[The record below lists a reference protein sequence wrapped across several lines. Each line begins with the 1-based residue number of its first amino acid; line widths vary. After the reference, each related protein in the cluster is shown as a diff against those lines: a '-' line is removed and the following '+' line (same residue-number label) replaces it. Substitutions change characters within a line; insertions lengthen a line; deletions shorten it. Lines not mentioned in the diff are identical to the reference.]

1 MPERGVSE
9 IDRRAAAGIHIL
21 ITVSEES
28 ARTPV
33 DDLLDRAEES
43 GCLEFSEVAEAV
55 EEMSLDEERVEAIYQ
70 EAQRRGITLAED
82 CGAARDDSSEGA
94 EGTYTPEL
102 FADATSDS
110 LQIFL
115 RDISQRRLLTA
126 AEEVELA
133 KRIER
138 GDQEAKNRMI
148 EANLRLVVANAKRY
162 RGLGLPF
169 LDLIQE
175 GILGLIR
182 AVEKFDY
189 RRGFKFS
196 TYATWWI
203 RQAMQRGLQHHSRTI
218 RIPVHIG
225 QELTKIRTAERK
237 LTTELGRE
245 PTIEE
250 LAKRLEMD
258 PAQIEELR
266 SAERVPVSLETPVGQ
281 DGETELGSMLPSD
294 GPTPL
299 EEVAVELEEASIRKA
314 LERLD
319 ANARQVIELRFG
331 IGGAEPLTLREVAQR
346 MGLSAEGVRKLE
358 RRALRRL
365 AEERELQALAA

>member
-1 MPERGVSE
+1 MLSTMSDISASETIDALYRRGEEAGRLELSE
-9 IDRRAAAGIHIL
+9 IA
-21 ITVSEES
+21 S
-28 ARTPV
+28 
-33 DDLLDRAEES
+33 
-43 GCLEFSEVAEAV
+43 AV
-55 EEMSLDEERVEAIYQ
+55 EELDLESGALEAIYA
-70 EAQRRGITLAED
+70 EAERRGIEVED
-82 CGAARDDSSEGA
+82 DVSNGGTKSS
-94 EGTYTPEL
+94 YTHDEV
-102 FADATSDS
+102 ADATSDS
-110 LQIFL
+110 LQLFL
-115 RDISQRRLLTA
+115 RDIAQRPLLTA
-126 AEEVELA
+126 SEEVELA

-148 EANLRLVVANAKRY
+148 ESNLRLVVANAKRY

-225 QELTKIRTAERK
+225 QELTKVRAVERK
-237 LTTELGRE
+237 LGGELGRE
-245 PTIEE
+245 PTAEE
-250 LAKRLEMD
+250 VAKQLGMD
-258 PAQIEELR
+258 VHQLEELR
-266 SAERVPVSLETPVGQ
+266 SAERVPVSLETPVGSEG
-281 DGETELGSMLPSD
+281 DAELGSLIPFE

-299 EEVAVELEEASIRKA
+299 EEVAVELEEESIRRA
-314 LERLD
+314 LKRLD
-319 ANARQVIELRFG
+319 PNARRVIELRFG
-331 IGGAEPLTLREVAQR
+331 IGGGEPLALREVAKLI
-346 MGLSAEGVRKLE
+346 GLSPEGVRKLE

>member
-1 MPERGVSE
+1 
-9 IDRRAAAGIHIL
+9 
-21 ITVSEES
+21 
-28 ARTPV
+28 
-33 DDLLDRAEES
+33 
-43 GCLEFSEVAEAV
+43 
-55 EEMSLDEERVEAIYQ
+55 
-70 EAQRRGITLAED
+70 
-82 CGAARDDSSEGA
+82 
-94 EGTYTPEL
+94 
-102 FADATSDS
+102 
-110 LQIFL
+110 
-115 RDISQRRLLTA
+115 
-126 AEEVELA
+126 
-133 KRIER
+133 
-138 GDQEAKNRMI
+138 MI
-148 EANLRLVVANAKRY
+148 ESNLRLVVSNAKRY

-182 AVEKFDY
+182 AVEKFDH

-225 QELTKIRTAERK
+225 QELTKIRTTERK

-245 PTIEE
+245 PTLEE

-266 SAERVPVSLETPVGQ
+266 SAERVPVSLETPVGA

-294 GPTPL
+294 GPSPL
-299 EEVAVELEEASIRKA
+299 EEVAVELEEESIRRA

-331 IGGAEPLTLREVAQR
+331 IGGGAPPRAP
-346 MGLSAEGVRKLE
+346 EGG
-358 RRALRRL
+358 RRGGPSPPGVGELPRPARRPP
-365 AEERELQALAA
+365 A

>member
-1 MPERGVSE
+1 MSE
-9 IDRRAAAGIHIL
+9 DPPTQAID
-21 ITVSEES
+21 T
-28 ARTPV
+28 
-33 DDLLDRAEES
+33 LLQRAEES
-43 GCLEFSEVAEAV
+43 GSLEFAELAEAA
-55 EEMSLDEERVEAIYQ
+55 EELGVDEERLAAVYAEA
-70 EAQRRGITLAED
+70 ARRGIDITDGGSVSDSGQSGGSAEPRY
-82 CGAARDDSSEGA
+82 APA
-94 EGTYTPEL
+94 TV
-102 FADATSDS
+102 ADATSDS

-126 AEEVELA
+126 SEEVALA

-138 GDQEAKNRMI
+138 GDQGAKNRMI

-182 AVEKFDY
+182 AVEKFDH

-218 RIPVHIG
+218 RLPVHIG
-225 QELTKIRTAERK
+225 QELTRIRTAERR

-250 LAKRLEMD
+250 LGARVGLD
-258 PAQIEELR
+258 PPQIEELR
-266 SAERVPVSLETPVGQ
+266 AAERVPVSLETPVGA
-281 DGETELGSMLPSD
+281 DGEAELGSLLPAA
-294 GPTPL
+294 GPSPL
-299 EEVAVELEEASIRKA
+299 EEVAVELEERSIRRA

-319 ANARQVIELRFG
+319 ENARRVIELRFG
-331 IGGAEPLTLREVAQR
+331 IGGAEPLTLREVAKQ

-365 AEERELQALAA
+365 GEERELQALAA